1 MERRPIQ
8 RRKKRENAIIL
19 PRRDDFLEDDMEEES
34 KEMEEKNEL
43 VTIPTQKAS
52 KSLTDLIT
60 GSEEIDERKLAERP
74 EFGFNSLEDFL
85 SGDEKNRPG
94 TSEGRRTVK
103 NQGFLRKNRKA
114 HAIIIKKKD
123 FENVVDTKG
132 LSSGKFDDEKDP

>member
-1 MERRPIQ
+1 MTLLIIKEFFEEQHKNESVEERVSRTMERRPIQ

-74 EFGFNSLEDFL
+74 EFGLSLI
-85 SGDEKNRPG
+85 
-94 TSEGRRTVK
+94 
-103 NQGFLRKNRKA
+103 
-114 HAIIIKKKD
+114 HI
-123 FENVVDTKG
+123 
-132 LSSGKFDDEKDP
+132 